1 MNNLVSSLA
10 KLMALVTGAA
20 LGALLARWYEE
31 VRSTRAEEQSQRDK
45 TRYAQGLTPVEQQRE
60 SG

>member
-45 TRYAQGLTPVEQQRE
+45 TRYAQGLTPIEQQRE